1 MRCLL
6 VPCVFSACDACEPQ
20 LPVAVASSRYI
31 EYHTWMYPDGLV
43 DDAVVCMDDKL
54 ASMDRFIEFVA
65 ETLELDVPATPIH
78 YVWTPR
84 ALLSED
90 TWICPAGAVG
100 CFDSD
105 GPGGR
110 KVVYSTELD
119 LSHELVHAVEI
130 PALGQSHPVFEE
142 GMANY
147 LSTAWSSADILPEFP
162 ATLKAGIGPGR
173 HPGGEVSMHFVGAL
187 LARSSMAQYVELRS
201 RVGHDDGLYEIAA
214 AYEDVFGASFDEFLE
229 DASTDPVI
237 GLGADPLCVGP
248 PTLLWESPGSLD
260 TTVSWACG
268 DGKTFGIG
276 ETFQT
281 TFSLDIQR
289 EGHARMTVSSV
300 DDGVEPNAL
309 LDTCPGGGEGVF
321 NVIVASEGHWAP
333 GVLRP
338 GRHVLSVSMQ
348 ADPAA
353 MGELSLVFE

>member
-1 MRCLL
+1 MRQRTTAGSRQAAFGRMRCLL

-201 RVGHDDGLYEIAA
+201 RVGHDDGLTRSRRPTRTCLARPSMSSSRTRPRTPSSGSALIHFALGHLHSYGKARA
-214 AYEDVFGASFDEFLE
+214 R
-229 DASTDPVI
+229 STRRSL
-237 GLGADPLCVGP
+237 GLAV
-248 PTLLWESPGSLD
+248 TARRSGS
-260 TTVSWACG
+260 
-268 DGKTFGIG
+268 
-276 ETFQT
+276 
-281 TFSLDIQR
+281 
-289 EGHARMTVSSV
+289 ARRFRRPSHSTSSEK
-300 DDGVEPNAL
+300 DMLA
-309 LDTCPGGGEGVF
+309 
-321 NVIVASEGHWAP
+321 
-333 GVLRP
+333 
-338 GRHVLSVSMQ
+338 
-348 ADPAA
+348 
-353 MGELSLVFE
+353 